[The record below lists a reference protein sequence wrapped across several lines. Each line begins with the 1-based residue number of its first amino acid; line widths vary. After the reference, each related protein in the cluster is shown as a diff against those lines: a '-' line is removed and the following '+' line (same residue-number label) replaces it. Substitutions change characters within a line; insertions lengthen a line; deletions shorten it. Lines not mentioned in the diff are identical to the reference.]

1 METVLNI
8 QRSLQ
13 EYTLGKFL
21 NSQWYSSHNIHE
33 KLLEK
38 IKEYT
43 ENRRG
48 KFHIKW
54 KKVMLGT
61 EQTTVKKKL
70 HKVENRTEI
79 INDKINFTLSP

>member
-13 EYTLGKFL
+13 EYIGKFL

-38 IKEYT
+38 MENT

-54 KKVMLGT
+54 K
-61 EQTTVKKKL
+61 
-70 HKVENRTEI
+70 
-79 INDKINFTLSP
+79 